1 VEYLLVTLGADPG
14 AARSVSDELRAR
26 YAEAHRRYHTLEH
39 VREVLAEINRL
50 LLHELEADP
59 VAMVLAAWFHDAIY
73 DVNVG
78 SGESE
83 QASADLVLDRLP
95 ALDATDRDVL
105 AEEIARL
112 VRLTAGH
119 RCDRDDRSG
128 AVLIDA
134 DLWILSAGRDR
145 YDRYVA
151 DVRAEY
157 AHVPDDAW
165 TAGRGDVVRQ
175 FLARSD
181 ELYVAGPD
189 VDRRARRTRAT
200 DNLRRE
206 LQGLGR

>member
-1 VEYLLVTLGADPG
+1 MTLGADPG

-26 YAEAHRRYHTLEH
+26 YGEDHRRYHTLEH
-39 VREVLAEINRL
+39 VREVLAEMNRL

-73 DVNVG
+73 DVAAG
-78 SGESE
+78 AGESE

-95 ALDATDRDVL
+95 AMDAIDRDVL
-105 AEEIARL
+105 ADEIARL
-112 VRLTAGH
+112 VLLTAGH

-134 DLWILSAGRDR
+134 DLWILSASPER
-145 YDRYVA
+145 YDRYVT

-157 AHVPDDAW
+157 GHIPDDAW
-165 TAGRGDVVRQ
+165 IAGRGDVVRQ

-189 VDRRARRTRAT
+189 VDRRARRTRAC

-206 LQGLGR
+206 LQALGR